1 MSPHTAPQEAWG
13 WDEPGME
20 GGMVPGILRV
30 KPGRFPLCYKSDVEF
45 LDQ

>member
-1 MSPHTAPQEAWG
+1 MAPRTAPQEAQG

-20 GGMVPGILRV
+20 GGMVPSILRM
-30 KPGRFPLCYKSDVEF
+30 KPGRFPLCYKTDVEF